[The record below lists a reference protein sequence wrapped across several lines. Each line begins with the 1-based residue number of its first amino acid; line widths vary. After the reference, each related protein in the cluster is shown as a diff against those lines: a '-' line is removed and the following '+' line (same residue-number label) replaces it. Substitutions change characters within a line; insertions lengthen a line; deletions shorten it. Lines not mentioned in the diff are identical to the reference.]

1 MTSIPSKLST
11 KKPKCKNQKAWEE
24 EFSGI
29 KPSLLILAGF
39 LVDNFEGMEVTG
51 PESVLLPFSIRE
63 VHVADYA
70 IRYGMH
76 ALTTLYR
83 SRAICRH
90 VRESGRLLTKSVRT
104 GENLERYMN
113 PGDFPLNRETW
124 SLCDRSLERLVT
136 EGCGQIDRD

>member
-1 MTSIPSKLST
+1 M
-11 KKPKCKNQKAWEE
+11 
-24 EFSGI
+24 
-29 KPSLLILAGF
+29 
-39 LVDNFEGMEVTG
+39 
-51 PESVLLPFSIRE
+51 LPFSIRE

-124 SLCDRSLERLVT
+124 SLCIESVDSISWDGLDT
-136 EGCGQIDRD
+136 PYI